1 MAGAGGGGFV
11 FALTR
16 EPNDHARLAT
26 LVDSI
31 NLNMRIY
38 QAQISNCGIELKLN

>member
-16 EPNDHARLAT
+16 KPDDNETIAR
-26 LVDSI
+26 LVDSA
-31 NLNMRIY
+31 NLNMKVYR
-38 QAQISNCGIELKLN
+38 AQISNDGIQLKLE

>member
-11 FALTR
+11 FALTK
-16 EPNDHARLAT
+16 EADAAT
-26 LVDSI
+26 QIAALVDSA

-38 QAQISNCGIELKLN
+38 QAQVSKRGIELRFQ